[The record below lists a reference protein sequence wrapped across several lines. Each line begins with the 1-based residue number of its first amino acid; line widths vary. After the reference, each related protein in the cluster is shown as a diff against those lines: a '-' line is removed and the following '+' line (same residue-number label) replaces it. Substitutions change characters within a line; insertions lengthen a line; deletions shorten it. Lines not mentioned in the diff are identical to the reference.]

1 MPFNPKWMFETKG
14 VKELINGDDT
24 KESVFNIVNT
34 LVPQLKIIRNKLPK
48 TNLEDD
54 DKESLDNDLFEIID
68 NLEFITSLDGKED
81 EWPDYSF
88 DGNWTELLNNTLYDL
103 YDFGDLKLIDKDGVT
118 RKLLWIG

>member
-48 TNLEDD
+48 TNLEDY

-81 EWPDYSF
+81 EWSDYSF
-88 DGNWTELLNNTLYDL
+88 DGDWTELLNNTLSAL
-103 YDFGDLKLIDKDGVT
+103 YDFGDVKPIDKDGVT